1 MVVRS
6 RVSEETYLRL
16 ALEDPDG
23 QWELHQGLPR
33 EKPSMSFT
41 HNRLSYRLGFL
52 LGQQLN
58 WESFDVRVNAGR
70 VRRRGDFYYI
80 PDVAVIPRDLWPEL
94 PEQPGNL
101 EVYDAPLPLVV
112 EIWSP
117 STGSYD
123 IGEKLAG
130 YQQRGDH
137 EIWRI
142 HPYDRTL
149 IAWRRQP
156 DGTYAETVYEGG
168 TVEPVAL
175 PMVTIDLEALFA

>member
-1 MVVRS
+1 MVVQNRI
-6 RVSEETYLRL
+6 SEQAYLRI
-16 ALEDPDG
+16 ALRDPDG
-23 QWELHQGLPR
+23 QWELYDGLPR

-41 HNRLSYRLGFL
+41 HNRLSSRLGSL
-52 LGQQLN
+52 LVQQLD

-70 VRRRGDFYYI
+70 VRRRGDFYCI

-130 YQQRGDH
+130 YQQRGDQ

-149 IAWRRQP
+149 TTWRRRS
-156 DGTYAETVYEGG
+156 DGGYDETVYKKG
-168 TVEPVAL
+168 TVEPV
-175 PMVTIDLEALFA
+175 E